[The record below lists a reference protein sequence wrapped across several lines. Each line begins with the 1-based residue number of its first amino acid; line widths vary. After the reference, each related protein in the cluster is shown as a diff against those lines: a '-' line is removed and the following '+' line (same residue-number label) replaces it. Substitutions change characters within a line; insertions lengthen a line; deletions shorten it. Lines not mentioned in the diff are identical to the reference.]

1 MSHDTPW
8 LSSLVDAELDHES
21 RDQLLAHLA
30 HCDECREVVEANRR
44 VKSVVSSLP
53 DPVPSE
59 SFVAGLLKVGAP
71 QDPTQPPM
79 PPPPVAPRR
88 RLRGFSRPRS
98 GPFAGRPSNLAA
110 SSGPGRASRF
120 GRPLRVGVA
129 GAVSLAGMAF
139 VVAFAAG
146 GETNQPS
153 PVSVAPPVEQFSVE
167 HAGTVA
173 NQPLGDAGAITA
185 SFDRGVLTGVIGR

>member
-8 LSSLVDAELDHES
+8 LSSLVDGELDHES

-44 VKSVVSSLP
+44 VKSAVSSLP

-59 SFVAGLLKVGAP
+59 SFVAGLLKLGDPEPP
-71 QDPTQPPM
+71 Q

-88 RLRGFSRPRS
+88 RLRGLTRPRS
-98 GPFAGRPSNLAA
+98 GPFAGRPGNLAA
-110 SSGPGRASRF
+110 STGPGRASRL

-153 PVSVAPPVEQFSVE
+153 PVSVSPPVEQFSVE

>member
-1 MSHDTPW
+1 VSHDTPW
-8 LSSLVDAELDHES
+8 LSSLVDGELDHES

-30 HCDECREVVEANRR
+30 HCDECREAVEANRR

-59 SFVAGLLKVGAP
+59 SLVAGLLKLGEP
-71 QDPTQPPM
+71 PTDPTQPPW
-79 PPPPVAPRR
+79 PPSAAPRR
-88 RLRGFSRPRS
+88 LPVMRRARS
-98 GPFAGRPSNLAA
+98 GPFTGRPGNFAA
-110 SSGPGRASRF
+110 STGPGRTSRL

-146 GETNQPS
+146 GETNQPTQ
-153 PVSVAPPVEQFSVE
+153 VSVVPPVGQFSLE

-173 NQPLGDAGAITA
+173 DQPLGDAGGITA
-185 SFDRGVLTGVIGR
+185 SFDRGVLVGVTGR

>member
-1 MSHDTPW
+1 VSHDTPW
-8 LSSLVDAELDHES
+8 LSSLVDGELDHES

-44 VKSVVSSLP
+44 IKSVVSSLP

-59 SFVAGLLKVGAP
+59 SFVAGLLKLG
-71 QDPTQPPM
+71 DPQPPQ
-79 PPPPVAPRR
+79 PPPPAAPRR
-88 RLRGFSRPRS
+88 RLPVIRRART
-98 GPFAGRPSNLAA
+98 GPFTGRPGNLAA
-110 SSGPGRASRF
+110 STGPGRSSRL

-146 GETNQPS
+146 GETNQPTQ
-153 PVSVAPPVEQFSVE
+153 VSVVPPVEQFSVE

-185 SFDRGVLTGVIGR
+185 SFDRGVLVGVTGR